1 MFTRP
6 TIVPIRPTAGV
17 VRARKRNT
25 SSADFTWARRA
36 YDSVTTVSRASEP
49 PPGCNNNGPT
59 SRSSGSPASCST
71 FDAST
76 FRPCFSSR
84 PKR

>member
-1 MFTRP
+1 MFTSP

-25 SSADFTWARRA
+25 SSADFTCARRA
-36 YDSVTTVSRASEP
+36 YDSVTTVSRASVP
-49 PPGCNNNGPT
+49 PPGCSSSGPT
-59 SRSSGSPASCST
+59 SRSSGSPAS
-71 FDAST
+71 AST
-76 FRPCFSSR
+76 FEASTLRPCFSSR

>member
-17 VRARKRNT
+17 VRARNRNT
-25 SSADFTWARRA
+25 SSADLIWASRA
-36 YDSVTTVSRASEP
+36 YDRVITVSRASAP
-49 PPGCNNNGPT
+49 PPGCKRSGPT
-59 SRSSGSPASCST
+59 SRSSGSSASVST

-76 FRPCFSSR
+76 LRPCFSSR
-84 PKR
+84 PNR